1 MEAFIEKIKNY
12 EENNFFKTIV
22 LNDFVFEDN
31 KLKNGTFEYHL
42 NDLSKAMFFERMGLR
57 CPTMLSEAFS
67 TESLKE
73 TSTKLINGLLNA
85 SEPIITKAYINTDSD
100 LLAIHSKNYKPLFYS
115 ALYEA
120 FESKLEAQY
129 HNVEFLKGI
138 VNDDFMAIDFAIK
151 DDSVCKPYRY
161 FFGNGGSFYKSYL
174 VARLVSSNIGTSGAN
189 IYPLFVYKTTAS
201 AQEMMIP
208 LCTKTS
214 LKHEGEASIEKFNKN
229 CNYLFN
235 LISSTSDELK
245 KLEDIKIK
253 YPTHCIINIAD
264 KVGISAKEITPIAET
279 VSYVLNGYDTTA
291 KDLYV
296 YLSTVIGKANSEKE
310 KLDMSEKVSKAVK
323 ILLKNSSDVDIPKIK
338 WKRLKVVCD
347 EEQDFIPDDY
357 YQEKLAV

>member
-1 MEAFIEKIKNY
+1 MEFIEKIKKY

-22 LNDFVFEDN
+22 LNDFIFEDN
-31 KLKNGTFEYHL
+31 KLKNGLVEYHF
-42 NDLSKAMFFERMGLR
+42 NDLSKAMYLERIGLR
-57 CPTMLSEAFS
+57 CPTMLSGAFS

-73 TSTKLINGLLNA
+73 TSTALINDFMSV
-85 SEPIITKAYINTDSD
+85 SEPIMAKTYMNNEGD
-100 LLAIHSKNYKPLFYS
+100 LLAVHSKNYKPLFYS
-115 ALYEA
+115 ELYA
-120 FESKLEAQY
+120 NFKRKLESQY
-129 HNVEFLKGI
+129 FNVEFLKGI
-138 VNDDFMAIDFAIK
+138 LNDEFMAVDFAIK
-151 DDSVCKPYRY
+151 DDSVCKPYRD
-161 FFGNGGSFYKSYL
+161 FFGNGGSFYNSYL

-189 IYPLFVYKTTAS
+189 IYPLFVYKTTAV
-201 AQEMMIP
+201 AQEMAIP

-214 LKHEGEASIEKFNKN
+214 LKHEGEASVDKFNKN